1 MLTHNAYV
9 YSVNAKRLST
19 YQGSKKPVLIKG
31 AVINNYNY
39 DGTVTNK
46 GKKYYY
52 IGDHGYIRATNAKQV
67 ADEPQAGTLKLN
79 YNTYVYDKNGKR
91 LRSYRGSKKNTNL
104 YKWHS
109 IKYTGTLQPI
119 TNDSKQYYCLNDDNY
134 SQFWLPYQTIKGVQY
149 YNIGA
154 GGYIKA
160 ANVDQID
167 GKPVYTADANITVKT
182 HWANNPTK
190 VVETTTG
197 EKIKVGKKITVDRV
211 TSMYDGNSR
220 SRLYRIKGTTND
232 FISDV
237 YVKVLPRQQLKI
249 YTENSCVI
257 FANNADAYNIQGEKQ
272 ANKTQ
277 NIGTAFIKGDA
288 IPVNELLY
296 IWVPSEN
303 KAELFYRIEDSSNGT
318 DQYGNDLF
326 LETKDSQPSLYY
338 VKASD
343 VKYLSG
349 PRLTKPENTPEEAKS
364 DAKIASSTDKQALQK
379 LIDQEGAVKAS
390 GDTYTGTNKEIY
402 LSNLSTYNDI
412 LRTAKSIN
420 SSNKSTVAEIKEA
433 SWILTKAQQDVM
445 NLEKQDNTMAPD
457 SNYLF

>member
-1 MLTHNAYV
+1 M
-9 YSVNAKRLST
+9 
-19 YQGSKKPVLIKG
+19 
-31 AVINNYNY
+31 
-39 DGTVTNK
+39 
-46 GKKYYY
+46 
-52 IGDHGYIRATNAKQV
+52 
-67 ADEPQAGTLKLN
+67 
-79 YNTYVYDKNGKR
+79 
-91 LRSYRGSKKNTNL
+91 
-104 YKWHS
+104 
-109 IKYTGTLQPI
+109 
-119 TNDSKQYYCLNDDNY
+119 NDDNY
-134 SQFWLPYQTIKGVQY
+134 SQSWLPYQTIKGVQY

-197 EKIKVGKKITVDRV
+197 EKIKVVKKITVDRV

-349 PRLTKPENTPEEAKS
+349 PRLTKPENTADEAKA
-364 DAKIASSTDKQALQK
+364 DAKVASSTDKQVLQK
-379 LIDQEGAVKAS
+379 AIDQGNTVKNSDAYKN
-390 GDTYTGTNKEIY
+390 THYFENKTAY
-402 LSNLSTYNDI
+402 DNALK
-412 LRTAKSIN
+412 TAKSVNN
-420 SSNKSTVAEIKEA
+420 STKSTVAEVEQAEWLLNKDQED
-433 SWILTKAQQDVM
+433 LLNMKAENDT
-445 NLEKQDNTMAPD
+445 LSKTLPFAID
-457 SNYLF
+457 